1 MFGKKRGF
9 SPKQSNRELR
19 SMDKHTIGS
28 HVRRE
33 PAHGKRANSRKNKA
47 NAQFG
52 ANSNVQN
59 ASLSTLKSVSHTSTQ
74 TKNVN
79 NLNSHKATNIRA
91 RHSSTIAEEAA
102 SKAGRKRFIALGIAV
117 VLVLAVACAVGVIA
131 FNNSTN
137 AKLGFDSND
146 VKDVLVEADASSPY
160 YVLLSADA
168 GYFESAPVSYTSSNS
183 SYTYILVRVDEQSS
197 TLSFMA
203 IPANLQVRFN
213 DYTYHPLYA
222 AQQDGDAEVISLI
235 SQFAGVDISHFVKTT
250 PEGISALVDE
260 LSGVAVTLPETADD
274 PYAGNKVFDAGN
286 LTVDGKS
293 MLTLLR
299 NNNFS
304 GGVSAAQQFRVDS
317 FLAISNAAL
326 GNSGISLATLVSSV
340 SDYIS
345 TDLSTTQIVSIGE
358 KFSNLD
364 SVNIYTSSVAG
375 YSTTDSSGTEV
386 FVTSDDAWATMLDN
400 YLCGED
406 PNAQDAGI
414 SSVDA
419 SQTTVEVRNG
429 AGITGAGAQM
439 QSILAAAGFNVTGV
453 GNTTDGATYP
463 ETLVVYTSSE
473 YENQAK
479 AVVAALGCGRT
490 VNGGDYY
497 SSSAQVIAIVGVD
510 WSPVS

>member
-1 MFGKKRGF
+1 
-9 SPKQSNRELR
+9 L
-19 SMDKHTIGS
+19 
-28 HVRRE
+28 
-33 PAHGKRANSRKNKA
+33 
-47 NAQFG
+47 
-52 ANSNVQN
+52 
-59 ASLSTLKSVSHTSTQ
+59 
-74 TKNVN
+74 
-79 NLNSHKATNIRA
+79 
-91 RHSSTIAEEAA
+91 
-102 SKAGRKRFIALGIAV
+102 
-117 VLVLAVACAVGVIA
+117 
-131 FNNSTN
+131 
-137 AKLGFDSND
+137 
-146 VKDVLVEADASSPY
+146 
-160 YVLLSADA
+160 
-168 GYFESAPVSYTSSNS
+168 
-183 SYTYILVRVDEQSS
+183 
-197 TLSFMA
+197 
-203 IPANLQVRFN
+203 
-213 DYTYHPLYA
+213 
-222 AQQDGDAEVISLI
+222 
-235 SQFAGVDISHFVKTT
+235 
-250 PEGISALVDE
+250 
-260 LSGVAVTLPETADD
+260 LPETADD

-304 GGVSAAQQFRVDS
+304 DGVSAAQQFRVDS
-317 FLAISNAAL
+317 FLAISNAVL

-364 SVNIYTSSVAG
+364 SVNTYTSSVAG
-375 YSTTDSSGTEV
+375 YSTTDSSGIEV

-406 PNAQDAGI
+406 PNAQDAAI

-439 QSILAAAGFNVTGV
+439 QSILAAAGFNVTAV